1 MSHWEAILRW
11 ITKYNIKSILDAPC
25 GSGSDHGAFRQA
37 GVERILGI
45 DLVASEGPDF
55 LRADLTVFHP
65 DRDWDTVYINCIF
78 CSNVV
83 GKGDHAA
90 LAKNYASWPVRYIL
104 LYDTP
109 GFNRETHFLE
119 AGWRKLEDEDDGQ
132 GHGSRQQM
140 WGK

>member
-45 DLVASEGPDF
+45 DLVAPEGP
-55 LRADLTVFHP
+55 R
-65 DRDWDTVYINCIF
+65 
-78 CSNVV
+78 
-83 GKGDHAA
+83 
-90 LAKNYASWPVRYIL
+90 
-104 LYDTP
+104 
-109 GFNRETHFLE
+109 FNWETHFLE
-119 AGWRKLEDEDDGQ
+119 AGWRRLEDEDDGQ
-132 GHGSRQQM
+132 GHGSRQQV